1 MRDLAIERDDYTSHI
16 IVGEE
21 PLLKSAFLN
30 MRHGFACVKCGYV
43 SNSCDA
49 GAVFVSSGIYSLLFS
64 LMCCM
69 QALRCAQHARH
80 SLMGGTSPECI
91 KARHSGTN
99 LCCFGKLS

>member
-1 MRDLAIERDDYTSHI
+1 M
-16 IVGEE
+16 GEE

-43 SNSCDA
+43 SKNSCDA
-49 GAVFVSSGIYSLLFS
+49 GAVFVSSGTYSLFIS

-80 SLMGGTSPECI
+80 SLIGGTSPECI

-99 LCCFGKLS
+99 LRCFSANSV